1 MGARLKY
8 AKVVDDDLFL
18 RTGGQ
23 VTPGLANRVE
33 LTGPAPARA
42 ADFAVR
48 RAWYDVDGAF
58 TESWRIVDP
67 HGRTVHVGLDRE
79 VVGGNDDLADVLDDV
94 LFEYADAG
102 YQLVLSVDGREV
114 ARADFD
120 VVEPSPPAEEELL
133 T

>member
-18 RTGGQ
+18 RNGGQ
-23 VTPGLANRVE
+23 IKPGLDNRVE
-33 LTGPAPARA
+33 LLGPAPAKA
-42 ADFAVR
+42 AVFGVR

-67 HGRTVHVGLDRE
+67 HGRTVHEGLDRE
-79 VVGGNDDLADVLDDV
+79 VVGGNADLSDAVDDQ
-94 LFEYADAG
+94 LFEYADSG
-102 YQLVLSVDGREV
+102 YQLVLSVDEREV

-120 VVEPSPPAEEELL
+120 VVEPDPEQTPLR
-133 T
+133 